1 MTTVER
7 LCSVLGPPQAFQEV
21 TDDRGFLGAVGRW
34 SHQGAKVDLRGT
46 DTVQV
51 IFNVSGGQRVKQL
64 TRAGSVHQRTV
75 RAGSIAI
82 TAPDHP
88 SQVEIQ
94 GRADTVQIILGGK
107 LLASVAS
114 EVASSPR
121 LPAPFRQAG
130 LQVAAVRALMC
141 LSQGPSSQG
150 GTLEDVLRQVAGQL
164 AASVPASAREF
175 VKGGLSPGARRRIRT
190 LMEARLRSDGCGPLS
205 VVELAQAAG
214 LSVHHFIK
222 AHRQTEGDTP
232 HRRVVATRLDL
243 ALSLLLRTNA
253 RVDWI
258 AMDTGFSSPAHF
270 VSAFREHFGTTPGML
285 RDTAVR
291 SS

>member
-7 LCSVLGPPQAFQEV
+7 LRSVLGPPQALQEV

-64 TRAGSVHQRTV
+64 TQAGSVHQRTV
-75 RAGSIAI
+75 QAGSIAI
-82 TAPDHP
+82 SAPDHA

-94 GRADTVQIILGGK
+94 GRADTVQIILSRK
-107 LLASVAS
+107 LLASTAS
-114 EVASSPR
+114 EAASPR
-121 LPAPFRQAG
+121 LPAAFGQAG

-164 AASVPASAREF
+164 AASVPASSREF
-175 VKGGLSPGARRRIRT
+175 IKGGLSPWARRRIRT
-190 LMEARLRSDGCGPLS
+190 LMEARLQSDGCGPLS

-214 LSVHHFIK
+214 LSVHHFIN

-232 HRRVVATRLDL
+232 HRRVVADRLDL

-270 VSAFREHFGTTPGML
+270 VSAFRKHFGTTPGML
-285 RDTAVR
+285 RDTALPP
-291 SS
+291 S

>member
-7 LCSVLGPPQAFQEV
+7 LCSVLGPPQVLQEV
-21 TDDRGFLGAVGRW
+21 TDDHGFLGAVGRW

-64 TRAGSVHQRTV
+64 TQGGSAHVGTV
-75 RAGSIAI
+75 RAGSVAI
-82 TAPDHP
+82 HAPDHASP
-88 SQVEIQ
+88 VEIQ
-94 GRADTVQIILGGK
+94 GRADTVQMILSGK
-107 LLASVAS
+107 LLAAAAS
-114 EVASSPR
+114 AAASSPEW
-121 LPAPFRQAG
+121 PAPFRQAR
-130 LQVAAVRALMC
+130 LQVAAVQALMC
-141 LSQGPSSQG
+141 LSQDQFNKGD
-150 GTLEDVLRQVAGQL
+150 TLEHLLRQVAGQL
-164 AASVPASAREF
+164 AAIVPASSREF

-222 AHRQTEGDTP
+222 AHRETEGETP
-232 HRRVVATRLDL
+232 HRRVVASRLDL
-243 ALSLLLRTNA
+243 ALSLLLRTDA

-258 AMDTGFSSPAHF
+258 AMETGFSSPAHF
-270 VSAFREHFGTTPGML
+270 VSAFRKHFGTTPGRL
-285 RDTAVR
+285 RDTAAQ

>member
-7 LCSVLGPPQAFQEV
+7 LCSVLGPPQALQEAA
-21 TDDRGFLGAVGRW
+21 DDRGFLGAVGRW

-51 IFNVSGGQRVKQL
+51 IFNVSDGQRVKQL
-64 TRAGSVHQRTV
+64 TRAGSVHQSTV

-82 TAPDHP
+82 NAPDHA

-94 GRADTVQIILGGK
+94 GRADTVQIILSRK
-107 LLASVAS
+107 LLASAAG
-114 EVASSPR
+114 EAASPR
-121 LPAPFRQAG
+121 LPAPFRRAR
-130 LQVAAVRALMC
+130 LQVSAVRALMC
-141 LSQGPSSQG
+141 LSQAQSNQG
-150 GTLEDVLRQVAGQL
+150 GTLEHLLREVACQL
-164 AASVPASAREF
+164 AAPVPTSAREF
-175 VKGGLSPGARRRIRT
+175 VKGGLSPGARRRIRI

-205 VVELAQAAG
+205 VAELAQAAG

-232 HRRVVATRLDL
+232 HRRVVANRLDL

-270 VSAFREHFGTTPGML
+270 VSAFRKHFGTTPGML

>member
-7 LCSVLGPPQAFQEV
+7 LCSVLGPPQALREV

-64 TRAGSVHQRTV
+64 TQTGSVHQLTV

-88 SQVEIQ
+88 SQVEVQ
-94 GRADTVQIILGGK
+94 GRADTVQIILSGK
-107 LLASVAS
+107 LLASAAS
-114 EVASSPR
+114 EAALPG
-121 LPAPFRQAG
+121 LPAPFGQAG
-130 LQVAAVRALMC
+130 LQAAAVRALMC
-141 LSQGPSSQG
+141 LSRDQSSQG

-164 AASVPASAREF
+164 AAPVPASPRKF

-222 AHRQTEGDTP
+222 AHRQTEGETP
-232 HRRVVATRLDL
+232 HRRVVANRLDL

-270 VSAFREHFGTTPGML
+270 VSAFRKHFGTTPGML

>member
-7 LCSVLGPPQAFQEV
+7 LCSVLGPPQALREV

-34 SHQGAKVDLRGT
+34 SHRGAKVDLRGT
-46 DTVQV
+46 DTVQI

-88 SQVEIQ
+88 GQVEIQ
-94 GRADTVQIILGGK
+94 GRADTVQIILSRK
-107 LLASVAS
+107 LLASVAG
-114 EVASSPR
+114 EAALAR
-121 LPAPFRQAG
+121 LPAPFRQAR

-141 LSQGPSSQG
+141 LSQGQSSQG
-150 GTLEDVLRQVAGQL
+150 GTLEDVLRQVAAQL
-164 AASVPASAREF
+164 ADPVPASAREF
-175 VKGGLSPGARRRIRT
+175 VKGGLSPWARRRIRT

-222 AHRQTEGDTP
+222 AHRETEGDTP
-232 HRRVVATRLDL
+232 HRRVVTNRLDL

-270 VSAFREHFGTTPGML
+270 VSAFRKHFGTTPGML
-285 RDTAVR
+285 RDTAVG